1 MLIGT
6 ELFPLGTGQ
15 YRFRSLMYPFV
26 SPAFTNF
33 VLIISGSTTLVP
45 SSGQMQ
51 QHPADSNTAA
61 GQRATNA
68 QPAGA
73 NLNTVRTVPNNL
85 HNLGAMPAQ
94 TSPADP
100 NVVVTTHHTFAGNQ
114 VRV

>member
-1 MLIGT
+1 M
-6 ELFPLGTGQ
+6 
-15 YRFRSLMYPFV
+15 
-26 SPAFTNF
+26 
-33 VLIISGSTTLVP
+33 P

-51 QHPADSNTAA
+51 QHSADSNTAA

-114 VRV
+114 VRKHTALKKVFFVQKVNFTRNFSCLFTFLIFSCLFTF

>member
-1 MLIGT
+1 M
-6 ELFPLGTGQ
+6 
-15 YRFRSLMYPFV
+15 
-26 SPAFTNF
+26 
-33 VLIISGSTTLVP
+33 P

-51 QHPADSNTAA
+51 AAESNSAA

-68 QPAGA
+68 QQPAGG

-114 VRV
+114 VRKHTALKKVFFVQKVNFTKNFNCLFTFSIQNSAVYLPYQSPN

>member
-1 MLIGT
+1 M
-6 ELFPLGTGQ
+6 
-15 YRFRSLMYPFV
+15 
-26 SPAFTNF
+26 
-33 VLIISGSTTLVP
+33 P

-51 QHPADSNTAA
+51 QHSADSNTAA

-114 VRV
+114 VRKHTVPKKVFLSKKSILLRISAVCLHFNINCSCLFTF

>member
-1 MLIGT
+1 M
-6 ELFPLGTGQ
+6 
-15 YRFRSLMYPFV
+15 
-26 SPAFTNF
+26 
-33 VLIISGSTTLVP
+33 P

-51 QHPADSNTAA
+51 TAESNSAA

-68 QPAGA
+68 QQPAGG

-114 VRV
+114 VRKHTGWSKTRRRRRLRR

>member
-1 MLIGT
+1 MVT
-6 ELFPLGTGQ
+6 APETQP
-15 YRFRSLMYPFV
+15 
-26 SPAFTNF
+26 
-33 VLIISGSTTLVP
+33 
-45 SSGQMQ
+45 SGQMQ

-85 HNLGAMPAQ
+85 HNLGATVPNNLHNLGATVPNNLHNLGAMPAQ